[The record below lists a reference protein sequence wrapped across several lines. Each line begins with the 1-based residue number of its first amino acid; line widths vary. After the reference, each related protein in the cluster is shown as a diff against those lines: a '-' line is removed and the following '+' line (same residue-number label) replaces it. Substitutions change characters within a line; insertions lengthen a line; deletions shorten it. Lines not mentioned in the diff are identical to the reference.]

1 MLRTFKATLRGDSLK
16 WEDDAGQNLRS
27 DRPVQVLVTILEE
40 QLEEQPIAETNGRGQ
55 RMAAAL
61 EKLSQAQAFAG
72 IDPVVWQR
80 DVRQDRQLP
89 LRDE

>member
-16 WEDDAGQNLRS
+16 WEDDAGQNLRG

-40 QLEEQPIAETNGRGQ
+40 QPIAETNGRGQ
-55 RMAAAL
+55 PMAAAL

-80 DVRQDRQLP
+80 EVRQDRQLP

>member
-1 MLRTFKATLRGDSLK
+1 MLRTFKATLKGDSLK
-16 WEDDAGQNLRS
+16 WEDDTGQNLRS

-40 QLEEQPIAETNGRGQ
+40 QLEEQPITETNGRGQ